1 MSGAEEISI
10 VHGADQKEGPAT
22 PGMSRR
28 EAFAT
33 DSLWAGSVS
42 TEPGMVSGWHHH
54 AEHDTIIYVLTG
66 ELLLEYGLGGAGSVH
81 ARSGD
86 FVFVPRATVHRESNP
101 STVPADLV
109 AVRVGEGETLVNVP
123 GPEQAT

>member
-1 MSGAEEISI
+1 MSGAAEVSI
-10 VHGADQKEGPAT
+10 IRGADLKEGPPT

-33 DSLWAGSVS
+33 ESLWAGSVR

-66 ELLLEYGLGGAGSVH
+66 ELLLEYGPDGASSVL
-81 ARSGD
+81 AKPGD
-86 FVFVPRATVHRESNP
+86 FAFVPRGTVHRESNP
-101 STVPADLV
+101 SSVPADLV
-109 AVRVGEGETLVNVP
+109 AVRSGQGETLVNVA
-123 GPEQAT
+123 GPEES

>member
-1 MSGAEEISI
+1 MPDVEGVSI

-33 DSLWAGSVS
+33 DSLWAGAVS

-66 ELLLEYGLGGAGSVH
+66 ELLLEYGPGGAGSVL
-81 ARSGD
+81 AKPGD
-86 FVFVPRATVHRESNP
+86 FVFVPQATVHRESNP
-101 STVPADLV
+101 ST
-109 AVRVGEGETLVNVP
+109 
-123 GPEQAT
+123 

>member
-1 MSGAEEISI
+1 MPDVAEVSI

-66 ELLLEYGLGGAGSVH
+66 ELLLEYGPGGAKS
-81 ARSGD
+81 ALAKPGD
-86 FVFVPRATVHRESNP
+86 FAFVPRGTVHRESNP

-109 AVRVGEGETLVNVP
+109 AVRSGQGETLVNVA
-123 GPEQAT
+123 GPEQG